1 MKVWYTNIGWRDED
15 VTGFLQ
21 DEDGYC
27 SCLNCQTQKEKEK
40 TMEILVPEELFE
52 L

>member
-1 MKVWYTNIGWRDED
+1 MKVWYTNIGWIEQL

-27 SCLNCQTQKEKEK
+27 TCSMCQAQKEKEK
-40 TMEILVPEELFE
+40 LKIPEELFE